1 MKSLKLVLVVLLIFF
16 ILLPFSFAFSNLLW
30 LEEGSTVKTL
40 AFDDKGNLMVHNVT
54 LVDVATTQDIC
65 GFEVDGELVWIN
77 VKSRKEVNGVRV
89 YARDVIR
96 VHSQLK
102 DMDFCRV
109 IVSGSILKVV
119 PKPEEVPLEEE
130 IVEIVVNASNETL
143 IQVITEEVE
152 EVMEEEIP
160 EVIEEEIIEEIT
172 PEEKPG
178 IFMRMWN
185 WLGSLF

>member
-1 MKSLKLVLVVLLIFF
+1 MKSLKLFLMILLVFF

-30 LEEGSTVKTL
+30 LEEGSTVRTL
-40 AFDDKGNLMVHNVT
+40 AFDAKGDLVVHNVT

-65 GFEVDGELVWIN
+65 GFEVDGETVWIN
-77 VKSRKEVNGVRV
+77 VKSKKEVNGVRV

-119 PKPEEVPLEEE
+119 PKSEEAPLEEE
-130 IVEIVVNASNETL
+130 IIEVVANASNETL
-143 IQVITEEVE
+143 IEVITEEVE
-152 EVMEEEIP
+152 EVIEEEIP
-160 EVIEEEIIEEIT
+160 EVIEEVQEEIP

-178 IFMRMWN
+178 IFRRIWN